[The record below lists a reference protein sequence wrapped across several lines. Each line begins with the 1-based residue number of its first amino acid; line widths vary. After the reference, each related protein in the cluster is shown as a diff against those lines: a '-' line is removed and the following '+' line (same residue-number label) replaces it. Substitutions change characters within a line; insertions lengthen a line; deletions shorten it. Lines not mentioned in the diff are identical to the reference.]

1 MNIDIFIENK
11 IERSISI
18 DTMNCT
24 KSYKS
29 YA

>member
-18 DTMNCT
+18 DTMDST

-29 YA
+29 HR